1 MSETLFELAAG
12 GRHAAQ
18 SAGTTPVERVHPQVV
33 AVMQELGIDLSDR
46 TPRMLTMDLAQ
57 WADIVITMG
66 CGESCP
72 VIPGKKYIDWDLPD
86 PKDRPIERVREI
98 RDEISLRVDD
108 LVRSLDERDVEK
120 RLVS

>member
-18 SAGTTPVERVHPQVV
+18 SAGTTPGERVHPQVV